1 MKTKITKLLLLT
13 MITTLVVACKFDISG
28 IRGKGEVITKEI
40 TLDESF
46 SEIKTE
52 SGWKVNLIKSD
63 ENKIVVKANE
73 NLIEQLDYYINNER
87 LTLGS
92 KNNIQSGTRELTL
105 YYTENLSTI
114 KSSSGSSIDSDDI
127 FEQEEIKI
135 DASSGSSIELELKVK
150 KTIVDVSSGAR
161 VELEGT
167 SIYFDGESSSGS
179 RIDGKDLKTK
189 ECIVSASSGGN
200 IDIYNEGSLKA
211 SASSGGNID
220 YYGNPEKVSTNESIS
235 GGNIDHEED

>member
-1 MKTKITKLLLLT
+1 MKTKINKILLLFLASS
-13 MITTLVVACKFDISG
+13 MVVACKFDISG
-28 IRGKGEVITKEI
+28 IRGKGEVVTKDI
-40 TLDESF
+40 MLNESF
-46 SEIKTE
+46 TEVKTE
-52 SGWKVNLIKSD
+52 SGWKVQLVKSN
-63 ENKIVVKANE
+63 ENKIVVRANE

-105 YYTENLSTI
+105 YYTEDLNLI
-114 KSSSGSSIDSDDI
+114 KSSSGSSVDSEDVL
-127 FEQEEIKI
+127 EQEHII
-135 DASSGSSIELELKVK
+135 VDASSGSSIELQLKVK
-150 KTIVDVSSGAR
+150 KTTVDVSSGAK

-167 SIYFDGESSSGS
+167 SIYFDGDASSGS
-179 RIDGKDLKTK
+179 RIKAKNLKTK
-189 ECIVSASSGGN
+189 ECIVDASSGGN

-211 SASSGGNID
+211 NASSGGNID